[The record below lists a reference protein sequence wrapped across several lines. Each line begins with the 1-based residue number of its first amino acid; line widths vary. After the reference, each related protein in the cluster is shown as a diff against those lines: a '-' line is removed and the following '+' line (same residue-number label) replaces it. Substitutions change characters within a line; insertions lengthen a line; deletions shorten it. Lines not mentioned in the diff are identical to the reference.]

1 MNSLDDFIKN
11 LTGREGLS
19 LSNLTSAQKARAI
32 AWARVSGVSVDEVN
46 NSSPLV
52 LEAPVERT
60 TSTANGALG
69 GSAMIG
75 VDIQSVSEFFPVN
88 IHDLKSDKP
97 LLKIF
102 TMAEIAYAESKDQ
115 PLNHLTGIFALK
127 ESIMKASGVLLSDL
141 STLEIL
147 HKNEKPTY
155 RNFSLSLSYTG
166 DLVVGIAYSNAS
178 QSSDSNEINDI
189 NRRILKLE
197 NDKVTQCPS
206 PSPSPSYIGS
216 FVAKSALAVTA
227 LGSVCYY
234 LITAWPF

>member
-19 LSNLTSAQKARAI
+19 LSDLTSAQKARVI
-32 AWARVSGVSVDEVN
+32 AWARTSGVSVDEVN
-46 NSSPLV
+46 NSNPLV
-52 LEAPVERT
+52 LEPPVERST
-60 TSTANGALG
+60 TTANGTLG
-69 GSAMIG
+69 GPAMVG
-75 VDIQSVSEFFPVN
+75 VDIQSISEFFPIN
-88 IHDLKSDKP
+88 INDLKSDKS

-127 ESIMKASGVLLSDL
+127 ESIMKASGAMLSDL

-147 HKNEKPTY
+147 HKDEKPTY
-155 RNFSLSLSYTG
+155 GNFSLSLSYTG

-178 QSSDSNEINDI
+178 RSSDSNEINDI

-197 NDKVTQCPS
+197 HGKVMQRPS
-206 PSPSPSYIGS
+206 PSPVYIGS
-216 FVAKSALAVTA
+216 FVAKIALAVTV